1 MNANISPRSKSR
13 KGGSDDPWLKYR
25 CSDALVLSTGC
36 PLEAPGDLLTYTHA
50 WTPPPQVLGCYI
62 RMGCGQLELNIS
74 PSEST
79 GSRDRD
85 LCSHVEYLHRG
96 PQPARS
102 ASPGDAGQAHI
113 LGLSL
118 DLLKQRS

>member
-50 WTPPPQVLGCYI
+50 WTPPPRVLGCCI
-62 RMGCGQLELNIS
+62 RMWCGQLELNIS
-74 PSEST
+74 PNEST
-79 GSRDRD
+79 GSRGRD
-85 LCSHVEYLHRG
+85 PCSLVECLHCS

-102 ASPGDAGQAHI
+102 ASPGDAGQVHI
-113 LGLSL
+113 LGLTL
-118 DLLKQRS
+118 DLPQQRS